1 MPYDWRRPTLERLRR
16 EVWDPKER
24 RLLVPKA
31 FGWGYG
37 LNVAELARRVGL
49 RRDEP
54 QGPDGGGD
62 PA

>member
-54 QGPDGGGD
+54 QGPDGGGH